1 MLQLKD
7 YIKLSEKILKMAEIC
22 RRLETEKVK
31 IDMILGKNSS
41 LL

>member
-1 MLQLKD
+1 VKNSRGCMLQLKD

-31 IDMILGKNSS
+31 
-41 LL
+41 